1 LQPRDVRF
9 VFVDSERHPPGEAPL
24 DFLAEASQPIF
35 RDPDGRLARRLDAPS
50 ATETFVFD
58 AAGTLRYRGG
68 LDDDRTYLR
77 PAPRNFLRDELLSL
91 LDGTAPLFVA
101 AKTLGCALRLR

>member
-1 LQPRDVRF
+1 